1 LPEVPLYVGTFEAP
15 NSVLAF
21 LLIDAPQ
28 RVLAAVLGNSA
39 EKAFALFLRRNGK
52 LAPSFVPAV
61 VLDEPAERS
70 GGETWNRPRPPSLD
84 ELKPDVPSSELASRN
99 RLASY
104 QLSHSRQL
112 SFPQPHKILRTRRV

>member
-1 LPEVPLYVGTFEAP
+1 MPLCVGTFEAP
-15 NSVLAF
+15 KSVLAF

-39 EKAFALFLRRNGK
+39 EKAFALSLRRNGK
-52 LAPSFVPAV
+52 LAPGFVPAL
-61 VLDEPAERS
+61 VLDQPAERS
-70 GGETWNRPRPPSLD
+70 GGELGILSANAQLD
-84 ELKPDVPSSELASRN
+84 EPKPDVPSSELANRN

-112 SFPQPHKILRTRRV
+112 SFPRKILGTRRV